1 MTRPSAVVNVCL
13 ASPVHT
19 VAVGILVHDSR
30 VLLAL
35 RSADCR
41 AYPATWALPGGH
53 IEPGESET
61 QALRREL
68 HEELGID
75 VLDLD
80 LDDEPTSRLHFTHG
94 APGTELHLSTWRV
107 RTWSGRPSN
116 QCPAE
121 HDRLAWF
128 SADELDQVPWAHPEH
143 RPMLSD
149 VLSHPTLQAT

>member
-1 MTRPSAVVNVCL
+1 MSVCL

-19 VAVGILVHDSR
+19 VAVAVGILIHDDR

-35 RSADCR
+35 RSAGRR

-53 IEPGESET
+53 VELGESET

-68 HEELGID
+68 HEELGVE
-75 VLDLD
+75 VLDC
-80 LDDEPTSRLHFTHG
+80 DEAPTSRLHLTPG

-116 QCPAE
+116 RCPDE

-143 RPMLSD
+143 WPMLRD
-149 VLSHPTLQAT
+149 MLSRPTP